1 LAKKHKEMKTKPV
14 NQQHKKILEILKSNI
29 WIDIITEPDKFAN
42 PSKAEIKGFE
52 EAAKKIDEYLK
63 GNMDKTE

>member
-1 LAKKHKEMKTKPV
+1 MNRYKEIIEKV
-14 NQQHKKILEILKSNI
+14 NQLNYDNKKILEILKANI
-29 WIDIITEPDKFAN
+29 WIDIITEPDEQAN

-63 GNMDKTE
+63 GINK